1 MPPKKRKAEAEPK
14 AEEPLIDLPQ
24 APQATEDTPAD
35 REIPGL
41 DPKDPF
47 YVEKSRL
54 LTKDTVFLG
63 RSCKQALLEFQKFA
77 NAACLR
83 NKNAEDAPD
92 EQEVERLR
100 SKALRELRLF
110 SVEIKKQKLQARA
123 CEREI
128 ADCERMEAETT
139 REIAAAEER
148 IQKLRERLKEE
159 RAVRARK
166 EEYEALAKLI
176 NQLPSKKESR
186 AAIDRLEADCA
197 ALEAKKAKL
206 DAMYNEKSA
215 RVAGVLQLLDDLE
228 RSELEEEL
236 EKQIEEAR
244 EPKVEVVAEPEEADD
259 DAMDEDDD
267 GEIKS
272 KFRLVRCRG
281 GGVGGSVI
289 SAE

>member
-100 SKALRELRLF
+100 SKAPVSYTHL
-110 SVEIKKQKLQARA
+110 
-123 CEREI
+123 
-128 ADCERMEAETT
+128 T
-139 REIAAAEER
+139 
-148 IQKLRERLKEE
+148 
-159 RAVRARK
+159 
-166 EEYEALAKLI
+166 
-176 NQLPSKKESR
+176 LPT
-186 AAIDRLEADCA
+186 I
-197 ALEAKKAKL
+197 
-206 DAMYNEKSA
+206 
-215 RVAGVLQLLDDLE
+215 LL
-228 RSELEEEL
+228 
-236 EKQIEEAR
+236 
-244 EPKVEVVAEPEEADD
+244 V
-259 DAMDEDDD
+259 
-267 GEIKS
+267 
-272 KFRLVRCRG
+272 
-281 GGVGGSVI
+281 
-289 SAE
+289 

>member
-244 EPKVEVVAEPEEADD
+244 EPKVEVVAEAEEEE

-267 GEIKS
+267 GEIK
-272 KFRLVRCRG
+272 
-281 GGVGGSVI
+281 
-289 SAE
+289 E